1 MKDENEKRILI
12 NSGGAIHPVAEKIED
27 FIEHYYNGDLTLRLE
42 AFKVPFSYN
51 YQKGNLGTFLTTS
64 LANYLAAKGN
74 RDTQQIADAST
85 LALICITQARG
96 ANLIL
101 ESQTVLNKLKITEE
115 ENKRLKDNQQKLEE
129 QVLKL
134 KNENQEFH
142 KALNGMGFKTIS
154 TGEADDEPHDE

>member
-1 MKDENEKRILI
+1 MTQ
-12 NSGGAIHPVAEKIED
+12 AI
-27 FIEHYYNGDLTLRLE
+27 
-42 AFKVPFSYN
+42 
-51 YQKGNLGTFLTTS
+51 
-64 LANYLAAKGN
+64 
-74 RDTQQIADAST
+74 IA
-85 LALICITQARG
+85 QARG